1 MKNLTQEEW
10 ASELSKTPEAK
21 ILDVRTDAEIEEG
34 IIPNAFNIDIY
45 KGQEFISELEKLD
58 KDAHYFVYCR
68 SGARSAQACAV
79 MQQMGFEYTYNLEGG
94 FSQWTGDI
102 DY

>member
-10 ASELSKTPEAK
+10 VKELSKTPGAK
-21 ILDVRTDAEIEEG
+21 ILDVRTDAEIEDG

-58 KDAHYFVYCR
+58 KNDHYFVYCR
-68 SGARSAQACAV
+68 AGSRSAQACAV
-79 MQQMGFEYTYNLEGG
+79 MQQMGFEHTYNLEGG
-94 FSQWTGDI
+94 FSEWTGDVEH
-102 DY
+102 